1 MFKYFTRNRLYLKGK
16 VIMSS
21 NNFQSQLA
29 ELFTKP
35 LFTISGTEVT
45 LFSIIVF
52 ILIIIGSGVLSS
64 VLQRGLKKAFAQ
76 KFVKSKGTLAAL
88 LRLLHY
94 IIIIT
99 GFSIAMQ
106 TVGVNLSALFAAGAV
121 FAIAIGFAM
130 QNIVQNFVSGVILL
144 LERSI
149 KPGDILEVEG
159 TVVKVIDMGIRTTVV
174 RTWKEEEL
182 IMPNSI
188 FSQSTVKNYTLRD
201 NEFRL
206 GVTVGVTYS
215 SDMKKVIEVLEKT
228 AEKVPWR
235 LPEPAPRVLLQE
247 FGNSSVD
254 FGVYV
259 NVDEPW
265 KQRVFMSELRKN
277 IWFAFKEAGITI
289 AFPQLDLHLDPPVTE
304 AITHLREAV

>member
-1 MFKYFTRNRLYLKGK
+1 LTIKDFF
-16 VIMSS
+16 
-21 NNFQSQLA
+21 SQLA
-29 ELFTKP
+29 IIFSKP

-45 LFSIIVF
+45 FFSIIVF
-52 ILIIIGSGVLSS
+52 ILIVIASIITSL
-64 VLQRGLKKAFAQ
+64 VLQRGLKRALTH
-76 KFVKSKGTLAAL
+76 KFVKKEGALAAL

-94 IIIIT
+94 TIIIV
-99 GFSIAMQ
+99 GFGIGLQ
-106 TVGVNLSALFAAGAV
+106 TIGINISALFAAGAV

-130 QNIVQNFVSGVILL
+130 QNIVQNFVAGVILL

-159 TVVKVIDMGIRTTVV
+159 TVVKVITMGIRTTVV

-206 GVTVGVTYS
+206 GVIVGVSYG

-228 AEKVPWR
+228 AAALPWR
-235 LPEPAPRVLLQE
+235 LPEPEPKVLLQE
-247 FGNSSVD
+247 FGNSSVN

-259 NVDEPW
+259 NIDEPW
-265 KQRVFMSELRKN
+265 RQRIFKADLRKE
-277 IWFAFKEAGITI
+277 IWFAFKEANITI
-289 AFPQLDLHLDPPVTE
+289 AYPQLDLHLDPPVSE
-304 AITHLREAV
+304 AITNNLRKIK

>member
-1 MFKYFTRNRLYLKGK
+1 MG
-16 VIMSS
+16 S
-21 NNFQSQLA
+21 NSIFPQIAKFS
-29 ELFTKP
+29 TTP

-45 LFSIIVF
+45 LFSLTVF
-52 ILIIIGSGVLSS
+52 VLIIISS
-64 VLQRGLKKAFAQ
+64 FAISFVLQRGLKRVLAF
-76 KFVKSKGTLAAL
+76 KFIKREGTLAAL
-88 LRLLHY
+88 LRLAHY
-94 IIIIT
+94 TVIIIGLGI
-99 GFSIAMQ
+99 GLQ
-106 TVGVNLSALFAAGAV
+106 TIGINLSALFAAGAV

-130 QNIVQNFVSGVILL
+130 QNVVQNFVSGVILL

-206 GVTVGVTYS
+206 GVVVGVSYD
-215 SDMKKVIEVLEKT
+215 SDMRKVIDVLEKT
-228 AEKVPWR
+228 ARDIPWR
-235 LPEPAPRVLLQE
+235 LAAPEPRVLLQD
-247 FGNSSVD
+247 FGNSSVE

-259 NVDEPW
+259 SIDEPW
-265 KQRVFMSELRKN
+265 RQRIYMSDLRKE

-289 AFPQLDLHLDPPVTE
+289 AYPQMDVHLDPPVTE
-304 AITHLREAV
+304 AITSFRKAV

>member
-1 MFKYFTRNRLYLKGK
+1 MNDFLNHFANLY
-16 VIMSS
+16 
-21 NNFQSQLA
+21 
-29 ELFTKP
+29 TKP
-35 LFTISGTEVT
+35 LFRISGTEVT
-45 LFSIIVF
+45 MLSLLVF
-52 ILIIIGSGVLSS
+52 VLIIIFSITASFI
-64 VLQRGLKKAFAQ
+64 LQRGLKKALTHR
-76 KFVKSKGTLAAL
+76 FVKREGTLAAL

-94 IIIIT
+94 FILII
-99 GFSIAMQ
+99 GFSIALQ
-106 TVGVNLSALFAAGAV
+106 TIGINISAFFAAGAV

-130 QNIVQNFVSGVILL
+130 QNVVQNFVSGVLLL

-188 FSQSTVKNYTLRD
+188 FSQATVKNYTLRD

-206 GVTVGVTYS
+206 GVEVGVSYD
-215 SDMKKVIEVLEKT
+215 SDLKKVMDVLMQT

-235 LPEPAPRVLLQE
+235 LPEPPPRVMLQG
-247 FGNSSVD
+247 FGSSSVD

-259 NVDEPW
+259 NIDDPW
-265 KQRVFMSELRKN
+265 KQRVYMSELRKD
-277 IWFAFKEAGITI
+277 IWFAFKEAKITI
-289 AFPQLDLHLDPPVTE
+289 AFPQLDIHLDQPVTE
-304 AITHLREAV
+304 ALTNNLRKVI

>member
-1 MFKYFTRNRLYLKGK
+1 MTIRDFF
-16 VIMSS
+16 
-21 NNFQSQLA
+21 SQLA
-29 ELFTKP
+29 DLFSKP

-45 LFSIIVF
+45 FFSIIVF
-52 ILIIIGSGVLSS
+52 ILTVLFSIVIS
-64 VLQRGLKKAFAQ
+64 LVLQRGLKRALAY
-76 KFVKSKGTLAAL
+76 KFVKKDGALAAL

-94 IIIIT
+94 TIVII
-99 GFSIAMQ
+99 GFAIGLQ
-106 TVGVNLSALFAAGAV
+106 TIGINISALFAAGAV

-130 QNIVQNFVSGVILL
+130 QNVVQNFVAGVILL

-159 TVVKVIDMGIRTTVV
+159 TVVKVIAMGIRTTVV

-206 GVTVGVTYS
+206 GVVVGVSYG

-228 AEKVPWR
+228 AADLPWR
-235 LPEPAPRVLLQE
+235 LPEPEPRVLLLE

-265 KQRVFMSELRKN
+265 MQRIYMSDLRKK
-277 IWFAFKEAGITI
+277 IWFAFKKANITI
-289 AFPQLDLHLDPPVTE
+289 AFPQLDVHLDPPVSE
-304 AITHLREAV
+304 AITNNLRKIK

>member
-1 MFKYFTRNRLYLKGK
+1 M
-16 VIMSS
+16 
-21 NNFQSQLA
+21 NNFFPQF
-29 ELFTKP
+29 EKFYTRP

-45 LFSIIVF
+45 FFSITIF
-52 ILIIIGSGVLSS
+52 ILIIIVSLAVSF
-64 VLQRGLKKAFAQ
+64 VLQRGFKKALAH
-76 KFVKSKGTLAAL
+76 KFVKNEGTLAAL

-94 IIIIT
+94 SIFII
-99 GFSIAMQ
+99 GFGIGLQ
-106 TVGVNLSALFAAGAV
+106 TIGINISALFAAGAV

-130 QNIVQNFVSGVILL
+130 QNVVQNFVSGVILL

-206 GVTVGVTYS
+206 GVVVGVSYD

-228 AEKVPWR
+228 AKNVSWR
-235 LPEPAPRVLLQE
+235 LPEPEPRVLLQE

-254 FGVYV
+254 FGVYL
-259 NVDEPW
+259 NIDEPW
-265 KQRVFMSELRKN
+265 KQRVYMSELRKD
-277 IWFAFKEAGITI
+277 IWFAFKEANITI
-289 AFPQLDLHLDPPVTE
+289 AFPQLDVHLDPPVTE
-304 AITHLREAV
+304 AITNNLRKVI